1 MNKAQS
7 ASILVV
13 DDNEMNVDLLE
24 DILEQANYVVYTALN
39 GKTAIESMQA
49 TQPDIV
55 LLDISMPV
63 MNGFEVSEWMNTQ
76 DTLKDV
82 PVIFISALD
91 DTNNIV
97 KGFDVGG
104 VDYIN
109 KPFKSREVLA
119 RVHTH
124 VTIARQRKEIEALRQ
139 RERQQFE
146 RMDTLRSQFIS
157 SATHDLKNPLFVI
170 SGYTDMLEMNPDI
183 TGNKRVKGFIE
194 AIQRGVEKMTDLVH
208 DMLDLLQLETEVTLD
223 TKREDLNTFLRYVI
237 RDMKLRAS
245 EKDITL
251 TLHPA
256 DEDIAVLM
264 DTKRMMRVF
273 ENLLSNAIKY
283 TQDGGTVDIHVLE
296 AGDTVAIDVVD
307 TGLGI
312 PTDMVENLFQ
322 PFQRVN
328 SEEHMAQEG
337 TGLGLSIVK
346 TLVEQHGG
354 TVEVS
359 SVLGEG
365 SRFRVTLPVH
375 EEKDTQ

>member
-273 ENLLSNAIKY
+273 ENLL
-283 TQDGGTVDIHVLE
+283 
-296 AGDTVAIDVVD
+296 
-307 TGLGI
+307 
-312 PTDMVENLFQ
+312 
-322 PFQRVN
+322 
-328 SEEHMAQEG
+328 
-337 TGLGLSIVK
+337 
-346 TLVEQHGG
+346 
-354 TVEVS
+354 
-359 SVLGEG
+359 
-365 SRFRVTLPVH
+365 
-375 EEKDTQ
+375 

>member
-1 MNKAQS
+1 DA
-7 ASILVV
+7 
-13 DDNEMNVDLLE
+13 
-24 DILEQANYVVYTALN
+24 
-39 GKTAIESMQA
+39 
-49 TQPDIV
+49 
-55 LLDISMPV
+55 
-63 MNGFEVSEWMNTQ
+63 
-76 DTLKDV
+76 LKDV

-312 PTDMVENLFQ
+312 PVDMVENLFQ

>member
-1 MNKAQS
+1 
-7 ASILVV
+7 
-13 DDNEMNVDLLE
+13 
-24 DILEQANYVVYTALN
+24 
-39 GKTAIESMQA
+39 
-49 TQPDIV
+49 
-55 LLDISMPV
+55 
-63 MNGFEVSEWMNTQ
+63 
-76 DTLKDV
+76 
-82 PVIFISALD
+82 
-91 DTNNIV
+91 
-97 KGFDVGG
+97 
-104 VDYIN
+104 
-109 KPFKSREVLA
+109 
-119 RVHTH
+119 
-124 VTIARQRKEIEALRQ
+124 
-139 RERQQFE
+139 
-146 RMDTLRSQFIS
+146 
-157 SATHDLKNPLFVI
+157 
-170 SGYTDMLEMNPDI
+170 
-183 TGNKRVKGFIE
+183 
-194 AIQRGVEKMTDLVH
+194 
-208 DMLDLLQLETEVTLD
+208 
-223 TKREDLNTFLRYVI
+223 
-237 RDMKLRAS
+237 
-245 EKDITL
+245 
-251 TLHPA
+251 
-256 DEDIAVLM
+256 M